1 MTNPFMTASS
11 NALRALTTAQAR
23 NARLKAKADRRLEVA
38 QARHEAEL
46 DRAAAV
52 EAAAWHELLA
62 VPGMTITTAAVLTS
76 TSEST
81 VNRWTS
87 RARQGLDAGSTFARS
102 STSPPTARQLS
113 TRG

>member
-1 MTNPFMTASS
+1 MTNPFLTSS
-11 NALRALTTAQAR
+11 THALRALDRAQVR
-23 NARLKAKADRRLEVA
+23 HARLKAKADRRLEVA
-38 QARHEAEL
+38 QARHAAEL

-52 EAAAWHELLA
+52 EAAAWHALLA

-87 RARQGLDAGSTFARS
+87 RARQRPEAASVS
-102 STSPPTARQLS
+102 
-113 TRG
+113 